1 MGRVRCNAGAPLL
14 YVVLQGA
21 GTVPVA
27 LPLKRMHMEL
37 HDPYRAPARAV
48 ASKGPVTPVDMSGIA
63 FGSDDTV
70 SSAATIAAGYTSSII
85 AARWLATIIDS
96 VVLLMIFV
104 VPILVLDRAM
114 AEKVIWLSVA
124 LLVAYFPVME
134 TRFGGSLGKLAT
146 GTRVVNIRG
155 ERPSG
160 WQSIVRTL
168 LRLIEV
174 NPFLMGAIP
183 AGLIVLCS
191 SNRQRLGD
199 MLARTYVLRRADI
212 GRIRR
217 TGMARVA
224 EPVWSQAS
232 VPVPPPLPPVPAAGD
247 ERWARP

>member
-1 MGRVRCNAGAPLL
+1 
-14 YVVLQGA
+14 
-21 GTVPVA
+21 
-27 LPLKRMHMEL
+27 MEL
-37 HDPYRAPARAV
+37 HDPYRAPAR
-48 ASKGPVTPVDMSGIA
+48 SDTSPGPAMPVDMSGIA

-96 VVLLMIFV
+96 VLLLALLFIPAV
-104 VPILVLDRAM
+104 ALDKSVG
-114 AEKVIWLSVA
+114 EIVIWVSLA
-124 LLVAYFPVME
+124 LIAAYFPVME

-155 ERPSG
+155 ERPSW
-160 WQSIVRTL
+160 WQAIVRTL

-174 NPFLMGAIP
+174 NPFLLGAIP
-183 AGLIVLCS
+183 AGLIALCS

-212 GRIRR
+212 GRIRK
-217 TGMARVA
+217 TGTARVA

-232 VPVPPPLPPVPAAGD
+232 VPAPVPPPLPPAVPGPDDA
-247 ERWARP
+247 RWARP